1 MKTYLVSAAVA
12 LVAVAFAVRV
22 PHVKAIVFGAL

>member
-12 LVAVAFAVRV
+12 LVAVAIAVRV
-22 PHVKAIVFGAL
+22 PQVKAIVFGA